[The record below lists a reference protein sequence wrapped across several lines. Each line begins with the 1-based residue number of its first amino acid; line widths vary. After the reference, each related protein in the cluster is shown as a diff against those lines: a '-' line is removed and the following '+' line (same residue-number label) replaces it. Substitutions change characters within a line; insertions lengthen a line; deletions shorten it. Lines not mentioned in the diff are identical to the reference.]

1 MGQSIDIAKV
11 GFADSELLQYSSS
24 GDELV
29 ILLKLWDERH
39 VVVTFRGVSRVL
51 CHVSRWVAEFSELSS
66 ESSFLGDAL
75 EEMYEIRPDSH
86 PYRHYQ
92 FLGVEGESVIEVVAE
107 SVEAS
112 LQP

>member
-1 MGQSIDIAKV
+1 MSRSLDIAKV

-29 ILLKLWDERH
+29 ILLKLWDERR

-51 CHVSRWVAEFSELSS
+51 CHASSWVAEFSEPAS
-66 ESSFLGDAL
+66 ESSFLDAAL
-75 EEMYEIRPDSH
+75 SEVYETVPDSH